1 MNCRWNDGFY
11 SFHYSLILKLMDWT
25 IIYMT
30 SIMNVK
36 CIEVINLT
44 QQITH

>member
-1 MNCRWNDGFY
+1 
-11 SFHYSLILKLMDWT
+11 
-25 IIYMT
+25 MT